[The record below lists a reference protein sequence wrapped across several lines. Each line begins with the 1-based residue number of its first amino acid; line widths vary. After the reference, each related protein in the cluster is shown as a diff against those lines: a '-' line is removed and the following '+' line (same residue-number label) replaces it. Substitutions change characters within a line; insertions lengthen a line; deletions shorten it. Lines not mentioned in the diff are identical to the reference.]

1 MKIGIISDTHDLLR
15 AEVIE
20 HLQGCEVIL
29 HAGDLTS
36 RRILDRLQNIAPVLA
51 ARGNCDYGDSGL
63 AERLPLRKE
72 AELAGKK
79 ILIVHRSADIPRDAE
94 KYDLVVYGH
103 SHAYS
108 EEEEKGVL
116 YLNPG
121 SCGPGRF
128 GRPVTM
134 ALADLSPEGIR
145 IEKIE
150 IGPGPGR

>member
-15 AEVIE
+15 AEVIGQ
-20 HLQGCEVIL
+20 LQGCEVIL

-51 ARGNCDYGDSGL
+51 ARGNCDYGDSEL
-63 AERLPLRKE
+63 AEKLPLRKE

-79 ILIVHRSADIPRDAE
+79 ILIVHRSADIPRDVN

-103 SHAYS
+103 SHTYS
-108 EEEEKGVL
+108 EEREGSVL

-121 SCGPGRF
+121 SCGPGRS
-128 GRPVTM
+128 GKPVTM
-134 ALADLSPEGIR
+134 ATADLSPEGIR
-145 IEKIE
+145 VERIE
-150 IGPGPGR
+150 IRPGR